1 MLYGAYHIHYT
12 YYTIYC
18 ACVGVFVR
26 GRTGGRKNNTYVI
39 HIIYIIS
46 IIHSI
51 CLLLVVVDCVWVVW
65 LCVCAFVCN
74 IKEINRTDY
83 VIHMT
88 IYKYCVYLFRSL
100 RYIMGGERSVP
111 NTRHSALPNT
121 VKLEVSFKMVCC
133 IKPIRFL
140 SKT

>member
-18 ACVGVFVR
+18 ACFGVFVR

-51 CLLLVVVDCVWVVW
+51 CLLLVVVDCVWVAW

-83 VIHMT
+83 VIHTT
-88 IYKYCVYLFRSL
+88 ICKYWVNLVRSL
-100 RYIMGGERSVP
+100 RYIMGGVSVLCQ
-111 NTRHSALPNT
+111 TRGTPRYHARGHHIRMVDTL
-121 VKLEVSFKMVCC
+121 KM
-133 IKPIRFL
+133 R
-140 SKT
+140 